1 VNISTDSAH
10 VCRSESPAAVE
21 IAPND
26 TAYAPLA
33 IAMPSA
39 SRAIA
44 RRGLTAYSGV
54 TYAAVRPPSTRNVV
68 PLT

>member
-1 VNISTDSAH
+1 MSTDNAH
-10 VCRSESPAAVE
+10 VCTKDRPAAVE

-39 SRAIA
+39 SRMIA
-44 RRGLTAYSGV
+44 RRGVTAYSGV

>member
-1 VNISTDSAH
+1 MRTDNAH
-10 VCRSESPAAVE
+10 VCSKDRPAAVE

-39 SRAIA
+39 SRMIA
-44 RRGLTAYSGV
+44 RRVLT
-54 TYAAVRPPSTRNVV
+54 V
-68 PLT
+68 PTPA